1 MPLRS
6 DWSGRSCSLARGLQV
21 LGDPWSLMVLRE
33 LFFGNG
39 RYEAMKERLGA
50 ADNVLSRRLAALQ
63 DEGLIARRPYQDGGR
78 RRQEYVLTPKGEDT
92 LPVLNAVILWADKH
106 LAGPGPE
113 TQLVVIHSECG
124 NRTSSADSCT
134 VCGGRLTA
142 ASTSWHSPSRTSAP
156 VLLAGAA

>member
-1 MPLRS
+1 
-6 DWSGRSCSLARGLQV
+6 
-21 LGDPWSLMVLRE
+21 MVLRE

-50 ADNVLSRRLAALQ
+50 ADNVLSKRLASLQ
-63 DEGLIARRPYQDGGR
+63 DEGLIARRPYDDGNR
-78 RRQEYVLTPKGEDT
+78 RRQEYVLTLKGEDT

-106 LAGPGPE
+106 IAGTGPE
-113 TQLVVIHSECG
+113 TQLVVINTECG
-124 NRTSSADSCT
+124 NPTRTADTCT

-142 ASTSWHSPSRTSAP
+142 ATTSWHSPSRTAAP